1 MSKSVN
7 TVHLIGNIG
16 QDPESKVLPSGEA
29 VTNISIATSETWND
43 KSGEKKERTEWH
55 RVTMFG
61 RLAEIAA
68 QYCRKGSKVY
78 VSGSLR
84 TRQWEKDGQKHYTT
98 EIVARELQ
106 LLDKRDDSRPSA
118 DPAQARAYREASG
131 GSAKP
136 APFDDFDSDS
146 IPF

>member
-68 QYCRKGSKVY
+68 QY
-78 VSGSLR
+78 
-84 TRQWEKDGQKHYTT
+84 
-98 EIVARELQ
+98 
-106 LLDKRDDSRPSA
+106 
-118 DPAQARAYREASG
+118 
-131 GSAKP
+131 
-136 APFDDFDSDS
+136 
-146 IPF
+146 